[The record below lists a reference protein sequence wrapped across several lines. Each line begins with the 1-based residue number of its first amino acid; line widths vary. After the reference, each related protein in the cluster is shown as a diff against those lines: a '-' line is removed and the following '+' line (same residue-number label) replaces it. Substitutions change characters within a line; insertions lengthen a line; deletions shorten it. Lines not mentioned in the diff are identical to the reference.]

1 MTTRNEPARTIT
13 ATAGGPFV
21 CGDELSIRTA
31 DYVWSEKGE
40 PLTWQFG
47 SPRQIESGTALCR
60 CGESSDKP
68 FCDGSHAEHEWDA
81 TSSPPAGSYAERAL
95 PKQGT
100 KLTVT
105 DDPSLCVH
113 AGLCGTERATVWS
126 LMSETNDT
134 DTRATVIRMVEK
146 CPSGRLVNIVDGDVV
161 EPALPAGVG
170 VIPDGPLWLT
180 GNVTVR
186 MDDGTELEVRNRVT
200 LCRCGASASKPL
212 CDGSHV
218 DVDFEAGGLGSAD

>member
-21 CGDELSIRTA
+21 CGDELIRTA

-47 SPRQIESGTALCR
+47 SPAKSNPAPPCVDAGNQVTSRSATAVMPSTSG
-60 CGESSDKP
+60 
-68 FCDGSHAEHEWDA
+68 DA